1 MTQFLLEEALPKL
14 FCEVMALECTNFDA
28 LVKEFQNKEI
38 LVNFW
43 LFQVEEQV
51 LIFVDN
57 LFNKDLMFQ
66 AVMKF

>member
-1 MTQFLLEEALPKL
+1 
-14 FCEVMALECTNFDA
+14 MALECTNFDA
-28 LVKEFQNKEI
+28 LVKDLQNIEI

-51 LIFVDN
+51 LILLDN
-57 LFNKDLMFQ
+57 LFNQDLMFQ